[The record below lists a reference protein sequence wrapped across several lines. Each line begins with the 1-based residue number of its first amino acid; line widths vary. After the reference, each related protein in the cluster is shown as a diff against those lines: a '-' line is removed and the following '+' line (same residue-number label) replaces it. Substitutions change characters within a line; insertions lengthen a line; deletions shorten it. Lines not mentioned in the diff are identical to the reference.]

1 MKDQFGFPRAGICD
15 WQLFTPAG
23 NTTSWATWNK
33 PKGARMVYMEAISG
47 GGGGGGGF
55 TRATTADG
63 AGGGGGG
70 CSGITRWFGPA
81 HMVPDVLFIQA
92 GLGGLGVGSGGGTAG
107 SGGIS
112 YVSIGPYPAGSVANF
127 TVDNNLF
134 LMSGAAGPTGGGT
147 GTGTTAGAAG
157 AAGTIAVIGSQNRG
171 GYAQFWA
178 ATVGLVGFI
187 GGAIADGAGAAAT
200 NVLSDGVPFSGGAG
214 GSGST
219 GGNVNGGQVT
229 GAGIFQTIRGGTGTG
244 AAIHGGGGYSWSP
257 QSGMFL
263 ASTGGSGGASVD
275 NGTGGNGGKGGF
287 PGSGGGGGGAGTTG
301 GRGGDGG
308 NGCVIIT
315 CW

>member
-1 MKDQFGFPRAGICD
+1 MVNMFGVPTAGVCD
-15 WQLFTPAG
+15 YQVFRPSG
-23 NTTSWATWNK
+23 NTTSWAHWVK
-33 PKGARMVYMEAISG
+33 PRGAQMIYMMAISG

-55 TRATTADG
+55 TGASAADR

-70 CSGITRWFGPA
+70 CASIARFFGPA
-81 HMVPDVLFIQA
+81 CMVPDNLYIQA

-112 YVSIGPYPAGSVANF
+112 YVSMGAFPAGTLANF

-157 AAGTIAVIGSQNRG
+157 AAGTIPVITAQNRG
-171 GYAQFWA
+171 GYAGMWFG
-178 ATVGLVGFI
+178 TVGLVGFI
-187 GGAIADGAGAAAT
+187 GGAVADGAGDAAS

-219 GGNVNGGQVT
+219 GANVTGGAVT
-229 GAGIFQTIRGGTGTG
+229 GAGIFQTIPGGTGTG
-244 AAIHGGGGYSWSP
+244 AAIHGGGGYSWDPYS
-257 QSGMFL
+257 SNFM
-263 ASTGGSGGASVD
+263 ASTGGSGGAAVD
-275 NGTGGNGGKGGF
+275 AGVGGNGGKGGF

-308 NGCVIIT
+308 DGCVVII